1 MTTLLD
7 CAYEK
12 VFILLLDQL
21 GTDSSETIDSFA
33 GGLWAGHGAADLW
46 VTNKEL

>member
-7 CAYEK
+7 RAYEK

-21 GTDSSETIDSFA
+21 ETDDSETIDSFA
-33 GGLWAGHGAADLW
+33 GGL
-46 VTNKEL
+46 